1 VNQARL
7 RRLESLE
14 RRLLRPVFKFP
25 DPKACAA
32 ELLTQI
38 EWHETNHRAVKA
50 GRASALAPWP
60 TDVTVPDHI
69 AAELQH
75 IHDRL
80 MSAERRAAESKR
92 AAKRARRAARRLAAA
107 VEKPEP
113 VPRTWAAF
121 PGRTGARAGASG
133 AGYAKADGVADVL
146 SRPVYLVGC
155 SPGRT
160 GGTRMGGWDEAIFL
174 ARPRARST
182 Y

>member
-1 VNQARL
+1 
-7 RRLESLE
+7 LE

-38 EWHETNHRAVKA
+38 EWHEANHRAVKA

-60 TDVTVPDHI
+60 ADVTVPDHI
-69 AAELQH
+69 AAEFQH

-92 AAKRARRAARRLAAA
+92 TAKRARRAARRLAAA

-113 VPRTWAAF
+113 APTQVVVHGPPFPAAQAPALAPPAPATPR
-121 PGRTGARAGASG
+121 PMASLM
-133 AGYAKADGVADVL
+133 Y
-146 SRPVYLVGC
+146 
-155 SPGRT
+155 
-160 GGTRMGGWDEAIFL
+160 
-174 ARPRARST
+174 
-182 Y
+182 